1 MYKTI
6 TFIVFIAFNLMNA
19 QVGIGVT
26 NPDTNLH
33 VGGDVLVQDDL
44 NIGTLN
50 TVTPT
55 DEDFKLLTRVTNSTP
70 VGEITVLDVNSLS
83 VAPINTIDYHFTNIS
98 LDNLSDVNLQYD
110 SSKYVVAISNF
121 RYVGDAIQKTSAGGS
136 KSIGHFVVRTFEN
149 GGTWHLEIKNRDLDL
164 TPGDSVEYYITLI
177 VYDKSYFRNLAP
189 IVTDLGGSNSGTASS
204 VPVLY

>member
-110 SSKYVVAISNF
+110 SAKYVVAISNF

>member
-177 VYDKSYFRNLAP
+177 AYDKSYFRNLAP